1 MPPQTT
7 TTMTL
12 SCHNPSPFSPKY
24 TLFPSQNQSF
34 RKPRLTKTD
43 QSQNPR
49 TKTQF
54 KGLGCFTKTVLCV
67 SKKVWE
73 REWGKKKRKIRAY
86 PDTQI
91 GRREQVSVPSMAWI
105 RGKALFLTLSPNF
118 SGLP

>member
-1 MPPQTT
+1 MPPQTR

-12 SCHNPSPFSPKY
+12 SCHKPPPFSPKY

-34 RKPRLTKTD
+34 RKPQLTKID

-54 KGLGCFTKTVLCV
+54 KGLGCFTKTTCV
-67 SKKVWE
+67 YLRKFGNENEKKQ
-73 REWGKKKRKIRAY
+73 KIRAH